1 MTEPQQSL
9 KQERIRQGLSLQDV
23 FERTRISESVLHHLE
38 EGNYDQ
44 IGTPL
49 LVRNFIRTYC
59 SALGIDAEPILED
72 HAAVIVSCDR
82 QPDGIRDYRKF
93 SLAFANKKRRWS
105 VLAMALVVLIL
116 ASIVTGAWIANRK
129 AKLSVSQSLTNEVIP
144 REELPPDLPRTAA
157 EKATTG
163 PVATSPGE
171 TKSSE
176 QTAATSSNRVVGA
189 LPAAPIKEPSIA
201 ALDSKPTETASSAP
215 SQEVVRKQMEE
226 VVPAADQR
234 VDENSP
240 EEIFLQVNREPGNE
254 MREGEQPVA
263 QSNEHTLSADA
274 SQEVWIQVRTDN
286 KSTYNALMKPG
297 ERREWKAQESMQIT
311 IGNAGGLDLKWDGKA
326 LRKLGKSGEVVRFK
340 LPDPKFMEES

>member
-38 EGNYDQ
+38 EGSYDQ

-72 HAAVIVSCDR
+72 HAAVIGSCDR
-82 QPDGIRDYRKF
+82 QPDGIRNYRKF

-105 VLAMALVVLIL
+105 VLAMALVVVVL
-116 ASIVTGAWIANRK
+116 ASIVAGAWIANRK

-144 REELPPDLPRTAA
+144 REELPPDLPGTAA
-157 EKATTG
+157 EKATAA
-163 PVATSPGE
+163 PAATSPGE
-171 TKSSE
+171 MKSSE

-189 LPAAPIKEPSIA
+189 LPAAP
-201 ALDSKPTETASSAP
+201 
-215 SQEVVRKQMEE
+215 SQDVVRKQMEE
-226 VVPAADQR
+226 VVPAADQK

-254 MREGEQPVA
+254 MQEGEQPVA
-263 QSNEHTLSADA
+263 QSDEHTLSADA
-274 SQEVWIQVRTDN
+274 SQEVWIQVRADN

-297 ERREWKAQESMQIT
+297 ERREWKAQENMQIT